1 MMDIL
6 SFIDLAI
13 KTENTISGLY
23 EAAAKAAA
31 VSSPELVLQLKTLAH
46 EEIGHANVLRMGRNY
61 AAAMPDL
68 FSRKNIEVGEAQRGF
83 EDSQRDMISVPSGN
97 NLKSLLAF
105 LLDMEKR
112 FERLHLTVSVAIADD
127 SLKSFFI
134 TLSKGDHSHIEILNK
149 MLAAL

>member
-1 MMDIL
+1 MDIL

-13 KTENTISGLY
+13 KTENTISCLY
-23 EAAAKAAA
+23 ETAAKAAA
-31 VSSPELVLQLKTLAH
+31 VSSPELVPQLKTLAH

-68 FSRKNIEVGEAQRGF
+68 FSQKKIDVGDAQRGF

-105 LLDMEKR
+105 LLDMEER
-112 FERLHLTVSVAIADD
+112 FERLHLAVSVSIADD
-127 SLKSFFI
+127 SLKSFFV
-134 TLSKGDHSHIEILNK
+134 TLSKGDHTHIAILSE
-149 MLAAL
+149 MIAGL